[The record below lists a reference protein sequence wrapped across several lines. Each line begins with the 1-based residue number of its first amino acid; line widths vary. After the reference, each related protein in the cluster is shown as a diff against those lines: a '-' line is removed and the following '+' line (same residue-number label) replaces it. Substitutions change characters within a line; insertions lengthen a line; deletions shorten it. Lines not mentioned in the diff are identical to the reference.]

1 MKRTLHCLI
10 LVTCIIGVPACRGN
24 ISPIISGDLSFQDH
38 DGINR
43 ERALTQEQ
51 LHLLSNWFEEH
62 TSGWKMNLKTDPIPD
77 VICRLRHADGQSSSL
92 LLFYLRKES
101 TWSRTVNL
109 CGLDRRDCVV
119 QSFSDQDVSTLRQL
133 LGLEL

>member
-1 MKRTLHCLI
+1 M
-10 LVTCIIGVPACRGN
+10 VTCIIGVGACRGN
-24 ISPIISGDLSFQDH
+24 IPPIISGDISFRGH
-38 DGINR
+38 DGVNR

-51 LHLLSNWFEEH
+51 LHLLSSWFEEH
-62 TSGWKMNLKTDPIPD
+62 KSGWKMDLKTDPNPD
-77 VICRLRHADGQSSSL
+77 VICRLKLADGQSSSL

-109 CGLDRRDCVV
+109 CGLDRRDCTL

-133 LGLEL
+133 LGL

>member
-1 MKRTLHCLI
+1 M
-10 LVTCIIGVPACRGN
+10 VACIIGGAACRGN
-24 ISPIISGDLSFQDH
+24 ISPIIAGDISFRDH
-38 DGINR
+38 DDIKR

-51 LHLLSNWFEEH
+51 LQLLSGWLEEH
-62 TSGWKMNLKTDPIPD
+62 MSGWKMNLTTDPIPD
-77 VICRLRHADGQSSSL
+77 VICRLKHADGQSSSL

-119 QSFSDQDVSTLRQL
+119 QSFSDRDVSTLRQL
-133 LGLEL
+133 LGIEL

>member
-1 MKRTLHCLI
+1 M
-10 LVTCIIGVPACRGN
+10 VACIIAGAACRGN
-24 ISPIISGDLSFQDH
+24 ISPIIAGDISFRDH
-38 DGINR
+38 DDIKR

-51 LHLLSNWFEEH
+51 LQLLSGWLEEH
-62 TSGWKMNLKTDPIPD
+62 MSGLKMNLTTDPIPD
-77 VICRLRHADGQSSSL
+77 VICRLKHADGQSSSL

-119 QSFSDQDVSTLRQL
+119 QSFSDRDVSTLRQL
-133 LGLEL
+133 LGIEL